1 MTGKVIL
8 EERNKVFLAP
18 NGSGGCFMALAKF
31 DVISQLKKA
40 GVTHVHFFNVDN
52 VLAKVADPYF
62 LGCAAAR
69 DYDVTCKS
77 ISMV

>member
-1 MTGKVIL
+1 
-8 EERNKVFLAP
+8 
-18 NGSGGCFMALAKF
+18 MALAKF